1 MLSLQVQF
9 SKNKIWINFNQ
20 QLNFQKQILV
30 FWSNLKSK
38 INCEVLLK
46 FHISSISNF
55 YRKNISF
62 WGSNLV
68 QCMQKSF
75 KQNLEWEGCWKVL
88 LKTTGK
94 GNPGKSLLCK
104 FIFKWFLT
112 QNKSWI
118 SFWTVCRP
126 PLESFSR
133 RLAGKRRG
141 TNSCRPGKEI

>member
-1 MLSLQVQF
+1 
-9 SKNKIWINFNQ
+9 
-20 QLNFQKQILV
+20 
-30 FWSNLKSK
+30 
-38 INCEVLLK
+38 
-46 FHISSISNF
+46 
-55 YRKNISF
+55 
-62 WGSNLV
+62 
-68 QCMQKSF
+68 MQKSF

-141 TNSCRPGKEI
+141 TNSCRPVKEILILEFVKLREVTGLIDLPCWHNIFLEYWGSWKYPQEAGRVNLPILNLDCHLYHWWSPQLQCRCSKLW